1 MSAEPSESHLA
12 FLIHSPMQAWGAS
25 SRFPRRDTL
34 PHPTKSGIIGMI
46 AAALGIDK
54 FSATEAAELEPL
66 RQLRLATYAI
76 PRPDRWG
83 KNLPVNRLQD
93 FHTIGGGYDSK
104 KPAEKEHLPRKAGGG
119 SSPNAVITR
128 RDYLLDSCFLIALS
142 GDRRTLEKI
151 PPALANPTWGT
162 WLGRKCCIP
171 SVPVV
176 AQMNDDL
183 QILSDEILE
192 KAGLPPAPLDHF
204 DHTLE
209 ESGNGSY
216 GQQDQP
222 AHYAARHYQ
231 TRMIRRV
238 KALESPAHTSQ
249 DTENR

>member
-1 MSAEPSESHLA
+1 MSAEAKESHLA

-34 PHPTKSGIIGMI
+34 PHPTKSGIIGMV

-54 FSATEAAELEPL
+54 FSATEAAELAPL
-66 RQLRLATYAI
+66 RELRLATYAI

-83 KNLPVNRLQD
+83 KNLPINRLQD

-104 KPAEKEHLPRKAGGG
+104 NPAEKEHLPRKAGGG

-128 RDYLLDSCFLIALS
+128 RDYLLDSCFLIALT
-142 GDRRTLEKI
+142 GATETLNRI
-151 PPALANPTWGT
+151 PPALGNPKWGT

-171 SVPVV
+171 SVPVL
-176 AQMNDDL
+176 AQVGDDL
-183 QILSDEILE
+183 QLLSDRILE
-192 KAGLPPAPLDHF
+192 QAGLLPAPLAQF

-209 ESGNGSY
+209 ESGTGSY

-222 AHYAARHYQ
+222 AAYAARHYQ

-238 KALESPAHTSQ
+238 RAVQPPTHISE
-249 DTENR
+249 DT